1 MALVPLLGDFS
12 QPFFSIFRFCEASLG
27 SVGASWVGGRPPKK
41 PAKPLFILEIIKKL
55 LASHL
60 ENSSPL
66 LLPRSWLGCVF
77 VQSFGAAE
85 FSDFSC
91 PPDGFLGFD
100 PDGSGT
106 AAGSGTETH
115 AGILAIIKK

>member
-1 MALVPLLGDFS
+1 MLIKICAKGILPH
-12 QPFFSIFRFCEASLG
+12 PFVLKIFARAG
-27 SVGASWVGGRPPKK
+27 
-41 PAKPLFILEIIKKL
+41 ILEIIKKL

-85 FSDFSC
+85 FSGFSC